1 MLMVCLPTTV
11 PRFLH
16 WWENKKRFLS
26 LVLIVFISL
35 SLFASQ
41 HLSREPGK
49 LAIYFLD
56 LEVSPE
62 AVDKSGDATVLI
74 SPEGKVMLLDSGHPE
89 SSHLVIEALKTLN
102 VQAID
107 IFVASHP
114 HIDHIGG
121 FPQVAATFPI
131 KQVYRSNL
139 DYATDVNQAALQAIQ
154 QYNIPVAILC
164 EGDSFMFGDCIKV
177 DVYNPPKDITYPPN
191 YPDNST
197 QFINNQSIAMK
208 LTYGQ
213 STAWFSGDLYM
224 VQERALITKYGGQL
238 QADVAKV
245 NHHGGDT
252 SNSIRWIKNLNAK
265 IVVAMHDQLDSM
277 TVYTNYKRYGAE
289 YHLTLNDGLV
299 KVVMDDKKNYQVFD
313 TKDSWMN

>member
-1 MLMVCLPTTV
+1 MHKRRLLTLLFLVFITV
-11 PRFLH
+11 
-16 WWENKKRFLS
+16 S
-26 LVLIVFISL
+26 LVASL
-35 SLFASQ
+35 Q
-41 HLSREPGK
+41 TTREPGK
-49 LAIYFLD
+49 FSIYFLD

-62 AVDKSGDATVLI
+62 AVDKSGDATILI

-89 SSHLVIEALKTLN
+89 SASQVIEALNALQ
-102 VQAID
+102 VESID

-121 FPQVAATFPI
+121 FPLVAATFPI
-131 KQVYRSNL
+131 KQVYRSSLEYGTN
-139 DYATDVNQAALQAIQ
+139 VNQAALRAMEQFAL
-154 QYNIPVAILC
+154 PVTIVK
-164 EGDSFMFGDCIKV
+164 EGDSFMFGDSIKV
-177 DVYNPPKDITYPPN
+177 DIYNPPLEITYPKN

-197 QFINNQSIAMK
+197 QFINNQSLAMK
-208 LTYGQ
+208 FTYGS

-224 VQERALITKYGGQL
+224 AQERTLISKYGELL
-238 QADVAKV
+238 QSDVAKA

-252 SNSIRWIKNLNAK
+252 SNSLRWIKNLNAR

-277 TVYTNYKRYGAE
+277 TVYNNYKRYGAE

-313 TKDSWMN
+313 SKDSWMN